1 MKQLK
6 RPVLKLPARPWW
18 PLGIRL
24 QLTLWFTCVFAILLF
39 GASAFLYQHL
49 QTSLARSLD
58 STLQSRAEQIAGEIY
73 LQDNHIQMH
82 ESVGDLP
89 GFDQQANNNTAPPHS
104 VNDNILVSIFDQDGK
119 PYRSTPAFRTL
130 NVPANSV
137 AQTLKGDPWEDTV
150 KSRDGTQDARIYSR
164 TIIKNGHLV
173 GVVQVGQFLDEL
185 QLMLRHVANELLVM
199 GVVVLLFSALGSYWL
214 ASRAFAPIHNL
225 IRTARSIK
233 EGDLH
238 QRVPVPKARDEVY
251 FLAVTLN
258 EMIESLEA
266 VFSRQRRFVADA
278 SHELRTPVAVIRS
291 TTDVALLHASTQE
304 EYIGVLRNVNLE
316 SERLGRLI
324 NDLLALA
331 RGDEG
336 QTKLE
341 LEPVRLDQ
349 LADVVAANAD
359 MLAEER
365 HITIYRDQLQPTMIM
380 GDETRL
386 IQMVMNLLDNA
397 IAYTNAGGCIRLSV
411 INNSKQAIL
420 TVQDTGIGI
429 DAEHLPHIFERFYRA
444 DQARIRDGGGSSG
457 LGLAIVEWTVNAHQ
471 GSISVDS
478 QPGKGSTFT
487 ITLPTTPDIQPK
499 ERLTAAAKSG
509 SSTSSPRHIW

>member
-1 MKQLK
+1 MNVLK
-6 RPVLKLPARPWW
+6 RPFW

-24 QLTLWFTCVFAILLF
+24 QLTLWFTCIFGLLLLS
-39 GASAFLYQHL
+39 ASVFLYKHL
-49 QTSLARSLD
+49 QTSMAGSLD
-58 STLQSRAEQIAGEIY
+58 SALQSRAEQIAGEIY
-73 LQDNHIQMH
+73 LEDGRIQMH

-89 GFDQQANNNTAPPHS
+89 GFDHEVDKGPIPYDH
-104 VNDNILVSIFDQDGK
+104 VNDNILVRIFDAHGK
-119 PYRSTPAFRTL
+119 PYRTTPAFRTL
-130 NVPANSV
+130 SVPKNSIN
-137 AQTLKGDPWEDTV
+137 QTLTGEPWQGTV
-150 KSRDGTQDARIYSR
+150 KSNDGKQDARIYSR
-164 TIIKNGHLV
+164 TITKDGQLIA
-173 GVVQVGQFLDEL
+173 VVQVGQFLGEL
-185 QLMLRHVANELLVM
+185 QDTLHHIAKELLAM
-199 GVVVLLFSALGSYWL
+199 GVIVLLFSALGSYWL

-238 QRVPVPKARDEVY
+238 QRVPVPKARDEVH

-304 EYIGVLRNVNLE
+304 EYVSVLRNVNME

-336 QTKLE
+336 KTKLE
-341 LEPVRLDQ
+341 REPVRLDQ
-349 LADVVAANAD
+349 MADMVAANAE

-365 HITIYRDQLQPTMIM
+365 NITIYRGQLRPTVVM

-397 IAYTNAGGCIRLSV
+397 IAYTNAGGSVTLSV
-411 INNSKQAIL
+411 TNDSRQAII
-420 TVQDTGIGI
+420 TIKDTGIGI
-429 DAEHLPHIFERFYRA
+429 GPEHLPHIFERFYRA
-444 DQARIRDGGGSSG
+444 DPARIRDGGSSSG
-457 LGLAIVEWTVNAHQ
+457 IGLAIVEWTVQAHQ
-471 GSISVDS
+471 GTITVDS
-478 QPGKGSTFT
+478 QPGQGSTFT
-487 ITLPTTPDIQPK
+487 IALPTTPDIQPQK
-499 ERLTAAAKSG
+499 SLVAAGKSSHSISSAKHS
-509 SSTSSPRHIW
+509 I